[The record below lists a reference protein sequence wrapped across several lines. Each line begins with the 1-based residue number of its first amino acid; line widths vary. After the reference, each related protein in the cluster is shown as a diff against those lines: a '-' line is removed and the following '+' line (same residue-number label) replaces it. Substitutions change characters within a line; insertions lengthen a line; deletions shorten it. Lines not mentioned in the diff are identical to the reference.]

1 MILQIWDRAEGAK
14 ILLFL
19 GPEMRF
25 YKGKWYNEVQKQ
37 SIQYPLF
44 MSIDERYFMV
54 QQALRSGCIFQMIID
69 IVPNLNVYDF
79 VEYFPARGTLPCG

>member
-1 MILQIWDRAEGAK
+1 MDPVTLQIWDRAEGAK

-37 SIQYPLF
+37 SDPIP
-44 MSIDERYFMV
+44 
-54 QQALRSGCIFQMIID
+54 
-69 IVPNLNVYDF
+69 
-79 VEYFPARGTLPCG
+79 TLYVD